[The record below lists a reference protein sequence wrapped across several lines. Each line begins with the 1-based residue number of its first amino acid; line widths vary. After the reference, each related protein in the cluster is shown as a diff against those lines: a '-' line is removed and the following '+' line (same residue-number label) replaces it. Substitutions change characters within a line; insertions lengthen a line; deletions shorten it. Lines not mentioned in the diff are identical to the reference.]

1 MKGNEYIFESRIDL
15 EEIFPKDNLGFRL
28 SPCVLWALGTKRNVL
43 LYYRYWNRIVTVHFI
58 NNVQIKLTKR
68 LNSPG
73 RSGCRASSRTHLP
86 HFFAA
91 NFSFKTYFDMA
102 CLISVV

>member
-43 LYYRYWNRIVTVHFI
+43 LN
-58 NNVQIKLTKR
+58 
-68 LNSPG
+68 
-73 RSGCRASSRTHLP
+73 
-86 HFFAA
+86 
-91 NFSFKTYFDMA
+91 
-102 CLISVV
+102 